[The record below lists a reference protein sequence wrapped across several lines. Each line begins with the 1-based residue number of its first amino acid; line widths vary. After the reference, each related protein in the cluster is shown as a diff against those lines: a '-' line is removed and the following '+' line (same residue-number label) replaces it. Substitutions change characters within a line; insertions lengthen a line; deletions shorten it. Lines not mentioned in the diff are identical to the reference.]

1 MYHSFSLLKEEC
13 SNNEAEYEALIF
25 GLLLALSM
33 DVRSLRAYG
42 DSQLIVRQV
51 NGIYEVRK
59 PELVP
64 YYNAA
69 RNLMGKF
76 LHVEVLHVPRSRN
89 APADALAKL
98 AAALVL
104 PDDKS
109 MQVTVEKRW
118 LLPAVLELI
127 PPEYEVNTITTNM
140 VDQDEWLQPFLDYFK
155 HGSLP
160 DDPIKRRQ
168 LQRRLPSYVYKAGV
182 LYKRSHGQEILL
194 RCVNRG
200 EAEKIL
206 QEMHHGVCGGHQGGA
221 KMYHSIRLAGY
232 YWPGIMT
239 DCLRVAKSCH
249 GCQIHGDFKHQPPV
263 PLHPTVPSWP
273 FDAWGID
280 FIGPIDPPSSRG
292 HRFILVATDYFSKW
306 AEAVPLR
313 EVKSDNIINFLE
325 RNIIYRFGIPH
336 RITSDNA
343 KAFKSKKMYR
353 LMAKYKIKWNYSTGY
368 YPQAN
373 GAIEAF
379 NKTLDK
385 ILKKT
390 VKRHRRDW
398 HDRLFESLWAYHV
411 TVRTPTQPTPYSL
424 VYGSEAV
431 LPLEVQ
437 LPSLRVAIQDELTKD
452 EQVHL
457 RFQELNALEEE
468 RLYALQNLELYRQ
481 NMVRAYD
488 KLVKH
493 RVFRKGELVLVLRR
507 PIVVTHKTKGKFEPK
522 WEGPYAIEQVY
533 DRGAY
538 QLVDSQGS
546 RPMPPMNG
554 RWRPMKVPEDK
565 MGHWDGAA
573 KDYLKYK
580 TRKEMKK
587 ERLEIDLCLQ
597 DSINPKSLSEDIVE
611 EHPRQ
616 LAPSVGNLQAPDQ
629 SSVDLIMSSTSSS
642 APPPPALGSPIRFGS
657 YEFTPHSDSSRS
669 NFSDLQ
675 GNMEMT
681 IDSVH
686 YNVNAEGIL
695 QLLESPTSESM
706 SPSASTS
713 LDLLAGL
720 TESMDSPAPSTPR
733 SASSMSVGSDE
744 PMSSELTSYYCSNC
758 DARHGLGSSDT
769 PFICNA
775 RYSSG
780 EDSVGSIVPRTTRR
794 TAHHQVY
801 VANNTGNTRHGGDG
815 DRTPR
820 SSRRVSFEN
829 SASNRDSDYTIADEE
844 WAAARTAVLNNTPLP
859 AGTSRAT
866 ESLTRKR
873 FPKRSWSRKTSVKT
887 VQALEDD
894 AREITSNLT
903 KSFMTTDTAGMPR
916 PKNVAGATANLAAYL
931 INQRPEGS
939 MAQAHHGALESLA
952 ILGNNLVPQK
962 EKTTAQAS
970 GSKNRARD
978 ARDEITQS
986 RIDKARRRR
995 AARKDD
1001 DSDSSDEDQE
1011 YDGEL
1016 RGADCLSYKIRETM
1030 PPKKFK
1036 PTPTDAANNAC
1047 LQLYLKDSARA
1058 WLRGLP
1064 KGSIKSWDDLVDA
1077 FVANFQATY
1086 KRHVGIEELRSCQ
1099 QKQKESM
1106 RSYIGRFTKLLNAA
1120 EDVSVDRAIDA
1131 FSDGVRR
1138 KSYIEE
1144 LGRKKPK
1151 TITKLMEIAN
1161 SWADGED
1168 NVQRPRQRS
1177 DVEDDDQPK
1186 HDSGSRRDRNKRR
1199 KNRNYD
1205 DNNLVAAGYSNRH
1218 DDRYDE
1224 RRDDRQDGNRNNSG
1238 NRGNYKP
1245 RQQRAPELPYAE
1257 QINAPCYLHSSD
1269 NFRKEKIE
1277 FEVVNWESQYHAIL
1291 GRPAYAKFMAV
1302 PHYAYLKLKMPGNK
1316 GTNITVHGS
1325 FSRSDSCDR
1334 DFQRIAAKFGSKQEF
1349 IKPPPKLL
1357 LREIKEEKDDM
1368 GSKRKPADLALKA
1381 STAEASAAG
1390 ALATK
1395 ASAVK
1400 GSAVDD
1406 AEDIENSKT
1415 LAVTAQTPGE
1425 INNAAATP
1433 NMVKKPEEEKN
1444 PFLA

>member
-1 MYHSFSLLKEEC
+1 M
-13 SNNEAEYEALIF
+13 
-25 GLLLALSM
+25 
-33 DVRSLRAYG
+33 
-42 DSQLIVRQV
+42 
-51 NGIYEVRK
+51 
-59 PELVP
+59 
-64 YYNAA
+64 
-69 RNLMGKF
+69 
-76 LHVEVLHVPRSRN
+76 SRI
-89 APADALAKL
+89 
-98 AAALVL
+98 
-104 PDDKS
+104 S
-109 MQVTVEKRW
+109 
-118 LLPAVLELI
+118 
-127 PPEYEVNTITTNM
+127 
-140 VDQDEWLQPFLDYFK
+140 
-155 HGSLP
+155 
-160 DDPIKRRQ
+160 
-168 LQRRLPSYVYKAGV
+168 
-182 LYKRSHGQEILL
+182 
-194 RCVNRG
+194 
-200 EAEKIL
+200 
-206 QEMHHGVCGGHQGGA
+206 
-221 KMYHSIRLAGY
+221 
-232 YWPGIMT
+232 
-239 DCLRVAKSCH
+239 
-249 GCQIHGDFKHQPPV
+249 
-263 PLHPTVPSWP
+263 
-273 FDAWGID
+273 
-280 FIGPIDPPSSRG
+280 
-292 HRFILVATDYFSKW
+292 
-306 AEAVPLR
+306 
-313 EVKSDNIINFLE
+313 
-325 RNIIYRFGIPH
+325 
-336 RITSDNA
+336 
-343 KAFKSKKMYR
+343 
-353 LMAKYKIKWNYSTGY
+353 
-368 YPQAN
+368 
-373 GAIEAF
+373 
-379 NKTLDK
+379 
-385 ILKKT
+385 
-390 VKRHRRDW
+390 
-398 HDRLFESLWAYHV
+398 
-411 TVRTPTQPTPYSL
+411 
-424 VYGSEAV
+424 
-431 LPLEVQ
+431 
-437 LPSLRVAIQDELTKD
+437 
-452 EQVHL
+452 
-457 RFQELNALEEE
+457 
-468 RLYALQNLELYRQ
+468 
-481 NMVRAYD
+481 
-488 KLVKH
+488 
-493 RVFRKGELVLVLRR
+493 
-507 PIVVTHKTKGKFEPK
+507 
-522 WEGPYAIEQVY
+522 
-533 DRGAY
+533 
-538 QLVDSQGS
+538 
-546 RPMPPMNG
+546 
-554 RWRPMKVPEDK
+554 
-565 MGHWDGAA
+565 
-573 KDYLKYK
+573 
-580 TRKEMKK
+580 
-587 ERLEIDLCLQ
+587 LQ

-629 SSVDLIMSSTSSS
+629 SSADLIMSSTSSS

-681 IDSVH
+681 IGSVH

-820 SSRRVSFEN
+820 SSRRASFEN

-859 AGTSRAT
+859 AGTSVGTLNAYRSILEKNREHLSREQATLERRLSAAERSSERRRA
-866 ESLTRKR
+866 SQGSAS
-873 FPKRSWSRKTSVKT
+873 RSALGAGKHRSRLSR
-887 VQALEDD
+887 LSEDD

-939 MAQAHHGALESLA
+939 MAQAHRGALESLA

-970 GSKNRARD
+970 GSKHRARD

-1036 PTPTDAANNAC
+1036 PTPTDAAKYDGQQEPRSWIDDYLQTVILHKGNQIAAMQC

-1086 KRHVGIEELRSCQ
+1086 KRPVGIEELRSCQ

-1138 KSYIEE
+1138 ESYIEE

-1168 NVQRPRQRS
+1168 NVRRPRQRS
-1177 DVEDDDQPK
+1177 DDEDDDQPK

-1205 DNNLVAAGYSNRH
+1205 DNNLVAAGYSDRH

-1257 QINAPCYLHSSD
+1257 QINAPCYLHSFRVGAGIPGVAPHHISRPSTFNVLLGLLSGQQALPPPPPPPPQHQVQQAQPHQPNEAFPPPRGQMSMIHKTGVSRREMKKLTREINLAESIMANIPEYVEWSSQNITFSRADHPMTIPKPGHAALVVEAQIGGFKMSKVFMDGGSGLNLIFVDTIKSMGITMGMLEETDTCFHGILPTGPGYSLGRIYLNVVFGRSD

-1357 LREIKEEKDDM
+1357 LREIKEEKDDR